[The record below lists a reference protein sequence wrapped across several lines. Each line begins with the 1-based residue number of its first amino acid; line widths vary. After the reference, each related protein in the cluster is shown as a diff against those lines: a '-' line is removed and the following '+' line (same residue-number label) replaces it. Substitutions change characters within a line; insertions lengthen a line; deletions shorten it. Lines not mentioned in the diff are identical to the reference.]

1 MKLLPVKVLTKT
13 SSGGAMIKR
22 LLMCLNCYCLSNK
35 TTSAIYD
42 YLNLRS
48 K

>member
-22 LLMCLNCYCLSNK
+22 LLIWLNCHGLSNR